1 MDTTQLLADRPLNLT
16 PIPADLPPNLTIP
29 QACERVFNI
38 SRALYYKLPPNE
50 RPPTIRIGSKPFIR
64 LSDALAW
71 LEAKEAK

>member
-1 MDTTQLLADRPLNLT
+1 MNPNTPLTAGLL
-16 PIPADLPPNLTIP
+16 PNLTIA

-38 SRALYYKLPPNE
+38 SRALYYKLPPDE

-71 LEAKEAK
+71 LAAREAK